1 MMMAISTFHDNDDDD
16 DNGDDDDDDDDDD
29 DNIYLAAS
37 SDTFLRTLMA
47 RNTLPTFRTFLL
59 YHVLS

>member
-16 DNGDDDDDDDDDD
+16 DNGDDDDDDDDD
-29 DNIYLAAS
+29 NIYLAAS

-47 RNTLPTFRTFLL
+47 RSTRPTFRTFLL
-59 YHVLS
+59 FYVLY

>member
-16 DNGDDDDDDDDDD
+16 DNGDDDDDDDDD
-29 DNIYLAAS
+29 NIYLAAS

-47 RNTLPTFRTFLL
+47 RSTRPTFRTFLL
-59 YHVLS
+59 YYVLY